1 MNGLNIIMYNKVFF
15 SIICPTFNSEK
26 YIEKNII
33 SILNQTYL
41 NFEIIYSDDGSL
53 DKTLEIIEK
62 YKKNFQKKK
71 IDIRIIKNEHNGPG
85 ATRNS
90 GIKISNYEW
99 IAFID
104 SDDEWELNKL
114 EKVAN
119 IIGNSEKYN
128 CIAHKEFFKRIDG
141 SVIKLNYKK
150 HFKIN
155 KSIYNQLFIKNFL
168 STSSVT
174 IQKKLI
180 INANYFDERLANAQD
195 YDLWLKIGDNL
206 KLYFLSEYLGS
217 YNERNDN
224 ITSIPYTKKIKN
236 LLKILKKNK
245 SNVNKL
251 FYYYKFFRLMI
262 NREWFK

>member
-1 MNGLNIIMYNKVFF
+1 M
-15 SIICPTFNSEK
+15 
-26 YIEKNII
+26 
-33 SILNQTYL
+33 
-41 NFEIIYSDDGSL
+41 
-53 DKTLEIIEK
+53 
-62 YKKNFQKKK
+62 
-71 IDIRIIKNEHNGPG
+71 
-85 ATRNS
+85 
-90 GIKISNYEW
+90 
-99 IAFID
+99 
-104 SDDEWELNKL
+104 
-114 EKVAN
+114 
-119 IIGNSEKYN
+119 
-128 CIAHKEFFKRIDG
+128 
-141 SVIKLNYKK
+141 IKLNYKK

-180 INANYFDERLANAQD
+180 VNANYFDERLANAQD

>member
-1 MNGLNIIMYNKVFF
+1 MNGLNITMLSKVFF

-26 YIEKNII
+26 YIEKNIV

-41 NFEIIYSDDGSL
+41 NFEIIYSDDGSF
-53 DKTLEIIEK
+53 DGTLEIIEK
-62 YKKNFQKKK
+62 YKKDFQKKK
-71 IDIRIIKNEHNGPG
+71 IDIRVIKNEHNGPG

-90 GIKISNYEW
+90 GIKQSNYEW

-119 IIGNSEKYN
+119 IIKNSDEYN
-128 CIAHKEFFKRIDG
+128 CIVHNEFFKRING

-155 KSIYNQLFIKNFL
+155 KSIYNQLFVKNFL

-174 IQKKLI
+174 IKKKLI
-180 INANYFDERLANAQD
+180 INANYFDEKLTNAQD
-195 YDLWLKIGDNL
+195 YDLWLKIGDNFN
-206 KLYFLSEYLGS
+206 LYFLSEYLGT
-217 YNERNDN
+217 YYERNDN
-224 ITSIPYTKKIKN
+224 ITSTPYKKKIKN
-236 LLKILKKNK
+236 LLQILKKNK
-245 SNVNKL
+245 SNVNKI
-251 FYYYKFFRLMI
+251 FYYYKFFRLVV
-262 NREWFK
+262 NKEWFK